1 MHDAQ
6 VIRAFFNDFVLA
18 FASFQG
24 EVIAQRYAAP
34 YLALRADAS
43 HELFASDDDIARY
56 FQNIVDGYYQQGA
69 RSCRY
74 RDFDWLAV
82 GPAHVLATV
91 TWELLDSRGEVISAW
106 RESYTLAL
114 QSGTYRITT
123 SIDH

>member
-1 MHDAQ
+1 MHESQ
-6 VIRAFFNDFVLA
+6 RIQAFFDDFVTA
-18 FASFQG
+18 FASFRG
-24 EVIAQRYAAP
+24 EVIAQRYSAP
-34 YLALRADAS
+34 YLALRSDAS
-43 HELFASDDDIARY
+43 HELFASPDTITRY
-56 FQNIVDGYYQQGA
+56 FQDIVDGYYQQGA

-91 TWELLDSRGEVISAW
+91 TWELIDPSGEVISAW